1 MISHA
6 LTLGL
11 CLVGFALVGALTLLL
26 GQVVSQ
32 VCRLLAAGVGLLTSI
47 DWLSIYRG
55 DGLFAE
61 VSLRILEH
69 FLLGVNPLLR
79 LVLPGWSGVR
89 VHVGFAV
96 LVVVEVQINVF
107 LFSL

>member
-1 MISHA
+1 MIPHP

-11 CLVGFALVGALTLLL
+11 CLVGFTLAGTLTLLL
-26 GQVVSQ
+26 GQVVPQ
-32 VCRLLAAGVGLLTSI
+32 VRRLLTAGIGLLTGI
-47 DWLSIYRG
+47 DRLSIHRG

-79 LVLPGWSGVR
+79 LVLPGRSGVR
-89 VHVGFAV
+89 VHVGLAV